1 MERTELLA
9 YLDFAQEHKCIL
21 KFTNVS
27 GKVSKIRVNGYDD
40 RKLIG
45 RFASNNSEMSFG
57 FKNIQNCRFLTDED
71 QALFEEEQR
80 YFAARAT
87 DVSNIK
93 KRIALYKQYYQAV
106 ICQAKKDPDNLES
119 EPESEDNFVKM
130 TLERYD
136 NIFNH
141 IYSESDG
148 LLLHYLLCQ
157 PVNNSCEAE
166 PDTDPILL
174 LSRSNY
180 SQKQAIEAALR
191 DRVSMIEGPPGTG
204 KTTTILSIIANLLVR
219 GKRVAVVSKNNSAID
234 NIKEELDAL
243 TLPPFYLRLGNS
255 KIMQTLEETI
265 KETVSKTLEQAAQI
279 SDVSFEEPELTNLY
293 SRMKEM
299 EADINRLVIM
309 RNRQQEDENQLRH
322 LVKRQEAF
330 RESPEFP
337 GIHRFQR
344 KGLET
349 LRKEI
354 DRIARS
360 LHRLDES
367 GAYSLWDRLLNR
379 LRWKMSQ
386 ERFQADGLL
395 LQFKLEHLYLNRE
408 IKQLTS
414 ELERAGLQKK
424 QKELADLYTG
434 QYIKSSLRALQ
445 KFLLSYCSD
454 EEYQAAA
461 STILSC
467 NQEGRVCHECRDELR
482 SVYPVILTTAD
493 ALVYNCKDLLEN
505 GSKIDYI
512 IIDEASQCDL
522 LAGIP
527 VLYLANRCVV
537 VGDQKQLSAIT
548 GNPFGKLPVVD
559 EPYDYYHETFLSSV
573 RKVWNLQP
581 TLLRE
586 HYRCD
591 YSIINYC
598 NKFYYDGDLIIY
610 TDAHEEAIRLLKVDQ
625 GKYAAISQSGT
636 SFYNEREIKAI
647 EGLTGPQLQNTYVIT
662 PFSGQGNQLKS
673 YFHCEKDICGTIH
686 AFQGRGQDTV
696 YFSTVFND
704 LRFADAHLAGDH
716 CLFSKELV
724 NVAVS
729 RAKKQF
735 VLVSDAAYLRKKN
748 EEMRNL
754 IDYIETYGKEIPD
767 KTVCLFDGLYQR
779 MKAYTSTD
787 QLHNVFE
794 QTVYNHLTE
803 YCRNHSQVHFL
814 LKLPLADLVTDQAY
828 LDEYPEIRRFVLHR
842 NTHLDFTLYNAVNN
856 PILVIELDGE
866 HHRKPDQM
874 ERDAKK
880 DAALAHMGIPLWRL
894 PSKAALTAEEFVRK
908 IDGLTG
914 IGILGAAL
922 A

>member
-9 YLDFAQEHKCIL
+9 HLDFAQEHNCVL
-21 KFTNVS
+21 VVTNVS
-27 GKVSKIRVNGYDD
+27 GKTSKILVDGYDD

-45 RFASNNSEMSFG
+45 RFASDNSIMSFR
-57 FKNIQNCRFLTDED
+57 FKNIQSCRFFTEKD

-80 YFAARAT
+80 YFTAHAADA
-87 DVSNIK
+87 SNIK

-106 ICQAKKDPDNLES
+106 IRQAKKDTGSTKSES
-119 EPESEDNFVKM
+119 ESEDNFVKM
-130 TLERYD
+130 ALERHS

-141 IYSESDG
+141 IYSVSDG
-148 LLLHYLLCQ
+148 LLLCYLLSQ
-157 PVNNSCEAE
+157 PVNASRDTE
-166 PDTDPILL
+166 PDTAPILL
-174 LSRSNY
+174 MSRSNY
-180 SQKQAIEAALR
+180 SQKQAIEAALK

-204 KTTTILSIIANLLVR
+204 KTTTILSIVANLIVR

-243 TLPPFYLRLGNS
+243 NLPPFYLRLGNS
-255 KIMQTLEETI
+255 KIMQTLEITI
-265 KETVSKTLEQAAQI
+265 KETVRKTLEQAAQL
-279 SDVSFEEPELTNLY
+279 SDSSFEEPELIGLY

-299 EADINRLVIM
+299 EADINRLVVM
-309 RNRQQEDENQLRH
+309 RNQQQEDENQLRH
-322 LVKRQEAF
+322 LEKRQEAF
-330 RESPEFP
+330 HENPEFSN
-337 GIHRFQR
+337 IRRFQR
-344 KGLET
+344 KKLET

-354 DRIARS
+354 DRIAQS
-360 LHRLDES
+360 LQRLDEF
-367 GAYSLWDRLLNR
+367 GTYSLWDHLLNR
-379 LRWKMSQ
+379 FRWKMNREQ
-386 ERFQADGLL
+386 FQSNGLL
-395 LQFKLEHLYLNRE
+395 LQFQLERFYLNQE
-408 IKQLTS
+408 INQFAS
-414 ELERAGLQKK
+414 VLERTGLQQK
-424 QKELADLYTG
+424 QKELSDLYTG
-434 QYIKSSLRALQ
+434 QYIKGSLQALQ

-454 EEYQAAA
+454 ERYQAAA
-461 STILSC
+461 NTILSC
-467 NQEGRVCHECRDELR
+467 NKEGHICYECRDELR

-493 ALVYNCKDLLEN
+493 ALVYNFKDLLEN

-512 IIDEASQCDL
+512 IMDEASQCDL
-522 LAGIP
+522 LAGLPI
-527 VLYLANRCVV
+527 LHLAKRCVV

-548 GNPFGKLPVVD
+548 GNPSGKLPIID
-559 EPYDYYHETFLSSV
+559 ERYDYYHETFLSSI
-573 RKVWNLQP
+573 RKVWKLQP

-610 TDAHEEAIRLLKVDQ
+610 TDAHEDAIQLLKVDH

-636 SFYNEREIKAI
+636 SFYNEREIKSI
-647 EGLTGPQLQNTYVIT
+647 ESLTGPQLQNTYVIT
-662 PFSGQGNQLKS
+662 PFNGQGDCLKS
-673 YFHCEKDICGTIH
+673 YFHCDKGICGTIH

-696 YFSTVFND
+696 YFSTVLND
-704 LRFADAHLAGDH
+704 LRFANGHLAGDH

-767 KTVCLFDGLYQR
+767 KTVCIFDGLYKK
-779 MKAYTSTD
+779 MKAYTSTE

-794 QTVYNHLTE
+794 QTVYDHLQR
-803 YCRNHSQVHFL
+803 YCRNHPRVHFL
-814 LKLPLADLVTDQAY
+814 LKLPLANLVTDQTY
-828 LDEYPEIRRFVLHR
+828 LDENPEIKRFVLHR

-866 HHRKPDQM
+866 YHRKPDQM
-874 ERDAKK
+874 NRDAKK

-894 PSKAALTAEEFVRK
+894 PSKTALTAEEFIRR
-908 IDGLTG
+908 IDEL
-914 IGILGAAL
+914 IGIKA
-922 A
+922 